1 MLQLLQSLKDGRL
14 DVATAPSP
22 APSKGSLTIQ
32 SSVSLISAGTE
43 RMLVDFGRASL
54 LGKVKQQP
62 EKVKEVL
69 QKVKT
74 DGLLTTIDAVKSKL
88 EQPIPL
94 GYCNVGRVVDTGDV
108 PAFSVGDRVL
118 SNGPHA
124 EIVRVPKNLCVKI
137 PDSVSD
143 EEAVFGVVGAIALQ
157 GVRLIEP
164 TIGECVVVQGLGL
177 IGLMAVQILM
187 ANGCRVLGVD
197 FDPKKL
203 ELARAFGA
211 ETVDLSA
218 GEDLLAKAACFSR
231 GQGVDAVLITASA
244 QTNDIVR
251 DAAHISRKRGRIVLV
266 GVVGLELNRAD
277 FYEKELSFQ
286 VSCSYGPGRYDEN
299 YETRG
304 HDYPLPFVRWTEQRN
319 FEAVLDLMAAGKL
332 DVKPLISAQFSIE
345 DAAKAYQALQDKQHL
360 GLLLTY
366 PQTESAEALSRTVS
380 LIGSPAVVAAVKP
393 CVAFVGSGNYA
404 SRMLIPAFKKAGV
417 RLHTILSSL
426 GVSSVIHGKRLG
438 FEKAS
443 TDIESVL
450 ANTEINTVAI
460 ATRHNLHASQTLA
473 ALKAGKHVFVE
484 KPLCLNLD
492 ELEELQAAY
501 EALCAKPKAPML
513 MVGFNR
519 RFSPHVQKIKAL
531 LAPMASPKHIVMTVN
546 AGVIPKEHWTQD
558 LKLGGGRLIG
568 EGCHFIDLLRYL
580 ADSPIAKADI
590 VALND
595 AQGVV
600 INDCFT
606 VTLSFENGSCGVLH
620 YLANGAKSVSK
631 ERLEIFIDGKILQL
645 DNFRALK
652 TFGFKRSHQ
661 LKLFRQDKGQTAC
674 AKAFVE
680 AIEQGLA
687 PVIPPSELFEVA
699 KVCIDLQE
707 QLER

>member
-1 MLQLLQSLKDGRL
+1 
-14 DVATAPSP
+14 
-22 APSKGSLTIQ
+22 
-32 SSVSLISAGTE
+32 
-43 RMLVDFGRASL
+43 
-54 LGKVKQQP
+54 
-62 EKVKEVL
+62 
-69 QKVKT
+69 
-74 DGLLTTIDAVKSKL
+74 
-88 EQPIPL
+88 
-94 GYCNVGRVVDTGDV
+94 
-108 PAFSVGDRVL
+108 
-118 SNGPHA
+118 
-124 EIVRVPKNLCVKI
+124 
-137 PDSVSD
+137 
-143 EEAVFGVVGAIALQ
+143 
-157 GVRLIEP
+157 
-164 TIGECVVVQGLGL
+164 
-177 IGLMAVQILM
+177 
-187 ANGCRVLGVD
+187 
-197 FDPKKL
+197 
-203 ELARAFGA
+203 
-211 ETVDLSA
+211 
-218 GEDLLAKAACFSR
+218 
-231 GQGVDAVLITASA
+231 
-244 QTNDIVR
+244 
-251 DAAHISRKRGRIVLV
+251 
-266 GVVGLELNRAD
+266 
-277 FYEKELSFQ
+277 
-286 VSCSYGPGRYDEN
+286 
-299 YETRG
+299 
-304 HDYPLPFVRWTEQRN
+304 
-319 FEAVLDLMAAGKL
+319 
-332 DVKPLISAQFSIE
+332 
-345 DAAKAYQALQDKQHL
+345 
-360 GLLLTY
+360 
-366 PQTESAEALSRTVS
+366 
-380 LIGSPAVVAAVKP
+380 
-393 CVAFVGSGNYA
+393 
-404 SRMLIPAFKKAGV
+404 
-417 RLHTILSSL
+417 
-426 GVSSVIHGKRLG
+426 VIHGKRLG